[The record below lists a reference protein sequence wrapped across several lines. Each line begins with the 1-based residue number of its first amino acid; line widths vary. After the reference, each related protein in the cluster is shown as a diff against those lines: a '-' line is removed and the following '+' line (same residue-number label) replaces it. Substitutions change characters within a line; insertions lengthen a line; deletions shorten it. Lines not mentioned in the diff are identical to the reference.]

1 MDIKETRKE
10 YSGLTNVSIS
20 DLSIIDY
27 ELTGILEKKGI
38 NNLAELFEA
47 YGKGS
52 LKCGRN
58 TAQRKNIRTLRGI
71 VELLKYKYYGED
83 LIADEVLDRV
93 SIKDTTF
100 DDYIHM
106 PGTKIE
112 KKQGYKII
120 SDATEDIIRLG
131 FTFDEYMELENYFDK
146 TINKENVSLISLL
159 QTFYDD
165 KTFCETYKDIIT
177 MGYSEENKEKA
188 YNYYLRQTESI
199 KNKIAII
206 LDYYLSKK
214 RVEAS
219 GVVEMMRAQLDS
231 LIKIRDNID
240 KQINELTSQINNLTA
255 VNKGARK

>member
-1 MDIKETRKE
+1 M
-10 YSGLTNVSIS
+10 
-20 DLSIIDY
+20 
-27 ELTGILEKKGI
+27 
-38 NNLAELFEA
+38 
-47 YGKGS
+47 
-52 LKCGRN
+52 KCGRN
-58 TAQRKNIRTLRGI
+58 TKQRRNIRTLREI

-83 LIADEVLDRV
+83 LIADEVLDRA

-120 SDATEDIIRLG
+120 SEATEDIIRLG

-165 KTFCETYKDIIT
+165 ETYKDIIT
-177 MGYSEENKEKA
+177 MCYSEENKEKA
-188 YNYYLRQTESI
+188 YNYYLRQTENI

-214 RVEAS
+214 E
-219 GVVEMMRAQLDS
+219 
-231 LIKIRDNID
+231 
-240 KQINELTSQINNLTA
+240 
-255 VNKGARK
+255 